1 MTILR
6 NITKPLSKRFK
17 TFFSK
22 RSVNASARKMSFIK
36 RKPKKLDGFRFF
48 VAMTLG
54 RFKKSGQ

>member
-1 MTILR
+1 MTFLK
-6 NITKPLSKRFK
+6 NITKPLAKGFK

-22 RSVNASARKMSFIK
+22 RSVNTSARKTNFIK
-36 RKPKKLDGFRFF
+36 RRPKKLDGFRFL